1 MTGRQSDKYSMLLVV
16 IDFLKK
22 SDGAVLTRMP
32 GFLGLMD
39 EFEVMLARLRELNIG
54 QRKNYS
60 GLRVSK
66 LQLRAEMT
74 ALSLDMGYCV
84 TAYAGSIGDMVLEQE
99 MNFKEH
105 LLNKY
110 RQVSI
115 VSACRFIHSK
125 AEGLLS
131 ELDAYGV
138 SIARLEELKDAIDEY
153 DFMIP
158 KTRCAIVKRMIC
170 TSEIKELLE
179 DFDVLFT
186 RMDGLVKI
194 VRRYD
199 GLFFD
204 SYFMNRKVIRRGTRK
219 LALHGQVVDEDG
231 VPIGNVVVRIATK
244 LVITSKSGEKGNY
257 LFKRL
262 PGGVWPV
269 TFSKVGFVSET
280 VYLAVTRLCPQ
291 KFNVQL
297 KREAAPLLLEA

>member
-1 MTGRQSDKYSMLLVV
+1 MTGRQSDKYSMLLV
-16 IDFLKK
+16 IINFLKK
-22 SDGAVLTRMP
+22 SDVAVLSRMP

-39 EFEVMLARLRELNIG
+39 EFEVMLARLRALSIG
-54 QRKNYS
+54 QRKDTS
-60 GLRVSK
+60 GLRISK

-74 ALSLDMGYCV
+74 ALALDMGYCV
-84 TAYAGSIGDMVLEQE
+84 TAYAGSIGDVVLEQE
-99 MNFKEH
+99 LNFKEH

-115 VSACRFIHSK
+115 VSACRFIHSR
-125 AEGLLS
+125 AAGLLS

-138 SIARLEELKDAIDEY
+138 SVARLEELKDAIDEY
-153 DFMIP
+153 DVMIP
-158 KTRCAIVKRMIC
+158 KTRGAIVKRMIC

-179 DFDVLFT
+179 DFDVLFK

-194 VRRYD
+194 VRRTD
-199 GLFFD
+199 GLFFE
-204 SYFMNRKVIRRGTRK
+204 SYFRNRKVIRRGTRK

-244 LVITSKSGEKGNY
+244 SVITSKSGEKGNY

-269 TFSKVGFVSET
+269 TFSKDGFVSET
-280 VYLAVTRLCPQ
+280 AYLSVTRLCRQ

-297 KREAAPLLLEA
+297 KREVAPLLLEA